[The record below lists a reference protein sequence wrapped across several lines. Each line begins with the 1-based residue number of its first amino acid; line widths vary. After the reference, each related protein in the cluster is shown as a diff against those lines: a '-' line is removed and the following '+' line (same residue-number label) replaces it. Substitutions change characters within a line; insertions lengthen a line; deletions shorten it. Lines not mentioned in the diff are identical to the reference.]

1 MKSPMSR
8 RGVMLAFRAVII
20 MGLVALAVRE
30 TTTGAGS
37 AHPTSFGEAIL
48 PYVPAFM
55 ALLPLVFTLERV
67 PALRPLLGV
76 AWILVFDLVVMGAM
90 IATLGE
96 MTDPELLAF
105 LLLGLVVAT
114 ARDLLAGSLGGL
126 LAAAGFTY
134 LFVSHDRAVSIFDP
148 VLLSRATVFVA
159 VGLFTGLLSRE
170 AEQEREEAAATAAE
184 LREQLADLG
193 EHLKNVLASVGSGV
207 MAVDHDGRVRTYNRA
222 AERILGVPAH
232 KVIGRVFLEIEDLSA
247 LRPAL
252 VERAQVLE
260 DSQQP
265 GGARRPDVVFTR
277 HDGRVARIGYA
288 TTPLE
293 NIAGGRIGVILV
305 FQDVTLIRDY
315 EARLVR
321 QEQLAALGRL
331 VSGIAHEFG
340 NLLGGARGH
349 VELALAGG
357 PQDAVEALP
366 IVKETL
372 GRVLVTVENLLRFAR
387 GTPLNRVPGV
397 SLPEVLD
404 RALHLL
410 APDLEAQKVLVERA
424 YAADAPTVTADAT
437 QLEQVFVNIVINAV
451 HAMNDLELRRLRVS
465 VARRA
470 DAGAEVTIEDCG
482 PGVPHEL
489 RGRIFEPFFT
499 TKGPLGG
506 SKVPGTGLGLS
517 MALGVVEAH
526 AGSLYVDTSPLLHG
540 ARFFVSLQS
549 TGGETVEDA
558 SPRASRAGG

>member
-1 MKSPMSR
+1 MSR

-48 PYVPAFM
+48 PYLPAFM
-55 ALLPLVFTLERV
+55 ALVPLVFTLERV

-134 LFVSHDRAVSIFDP
+134 LFVSHDRAVSVFDP

-222 AERILGVPAH
+222 AERILGVPSH
-232 KVIGRVFLEIEDLSA
+232 KVIGRVFLEIEDLAA

-366 IVKETL
+366 VVKDTL

-410 APDLEAQKVLVERA
+410 SPELEAQKVLVERA

-451 HAMNDLELRRLRVS
+451 HAMNDLELRRLRVA
-465 VARRA
+465 VVRRA

-540 ARFFVSLQS
+540 ARFFVSLPS
-549 TGGETVEDA
+549 TGGETEGDA